1 MKRKKD
7 NTLTTF
13 NRQVLEQG
21 ITYAEAQKRETYG
34 KMEKVRVPRGEDGEP
49 VYMKVSAWKRLK
61 NMGKKEFRKNE
72 PESIFKTDR
81 M

>member
-13 NRQVLEQG
+13 NRQVLDQG

-34 KMEKVRVPRGEDGEP
+34 KMEKVRVPRGEDGKT

-61 NMGKKEFRKNE
+61 KYGKEGIRK
-72 PESIFKTDR
+72 K
-81 M
+81 